1 MDAIDLPPHV
11 KPRFDPACP
20 PDDIGSNPARWD
32 YWAPSPSGYM
42 GPDFV
47 LGEAIGRECLA
58 DECRDT
64 ARSMLAYMLATMRDK
79 GAWGDVET
87 GFVSLIGRKAQI
99 GARPSDLE
107 DATPSALTGVQ
118 RSQFQVGMT
127 DALADIEWA
136 ASNPMYRILPA
147 RIMDRIGRAVV
158 TQEYTPEFAGY
169 ATTIISAAVAC
180 GDH

>member
-1 MDAIDLPPHV
+1 MDAFDLPAHV
-11 KPRFDPACP
+11 KPRFDPAAP
-20 PDDIGSNPARWD
+20 PDDIASNPARWD
-32 YWAPSPSGYM
+32 YWAPTPSGDL

-47 LGEAIGRECLA
+47 LGANIARDLLA
-58 DECRDT
+58 DDDYEITRG
-64 ARSMLAYMLATMRDK
+64 MIAYALATMRDK

-87 GFVSLIGRKAQI
+87 GFVSLIGRKAQV

-107 DATPSALTGVQ
+107 DATPSSLTGVQ
-118 RSQFQVGMT
+118 RSQFQIGMT
-127 DALADIEWA
+127 DALADMEWA

-158 TQEYTPEFAGY
+158 TQEHTPEFAGY
-169 ATTIISAAVAC
+169 ATTIIAAAVAC